1 MTTTTA
7 NQAEIYSSFG
17 DDPDLGDLVE
27 MFVSEIPD
35 RITTL
40 MEAFESGDTESL
52 RRTAHQLKG
61 AAGSYGFDQLTPYSA
76 ALERSVIDACPEETV
91 QQALQDLVG
100 ICKFVR
106 NGTASG
112 AA

>member
-7 NQAEIYSSFG
+7 NASDIYSTFG

-35 RITTL
+35 RIATL
-40 MEAFESGDTESL
+40 LEAFETGDTESL

-91 QQALQDLVG
+91 QQTLQELVG
-100 ICKFVR
+100 ICKLVR
-106 NGTASG
+106 TGTPS
-112 AA
+112 